1 MSNQKETAYKY
12 VWVGGGMVS
21 GYAVKGIREKDKD
34 GSILIVSKETDVP
47 YERPS
52 LTKKL
57 WIDDEFTEEEIK
69 IGAESYPNVSFKLA
83 TEVTKVTPK
92 DKTIELEDKSI
103 VSYQQLLLATGGEPK
118 TIDEDEEA
126 SHVIVFR
133 DWSDYR
139 NYVNLVGKINM

>member
-12 VWVGGGMVS
+12 VLVGGGMVS

-47 YERPS
+47 YERPA

-92 DKTIELEDKSI
+92 DKTKTIELEDKSI
-103 VSYQQLLLATGGEPK
+103 VSYQQL
-118 TIDEDEEA
+118 
-126 SHVIVFR
+126 
-133 DWSDYR
+133 
-139 NYVNLVGKINM
+139 